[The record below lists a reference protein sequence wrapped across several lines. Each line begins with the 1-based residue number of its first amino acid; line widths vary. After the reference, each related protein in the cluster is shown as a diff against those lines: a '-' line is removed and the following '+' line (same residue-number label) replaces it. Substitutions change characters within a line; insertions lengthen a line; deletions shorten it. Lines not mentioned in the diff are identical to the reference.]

1 MEIILERKFEVIS
14 QKVLNAKQRSLNFVE
29 KKARVAIETFEQ
41 RIECR
46 KAVS

>member
-29 KKARVAIETFEQ
+29 KKAIVVTETFEQ
-41 RIECR
+41 RIE
-46 KAVS
+46 